1 MSLSGRWN
9 VPLQGLL
16 MAPPAQLDCWSAH
29 TLPAAYP
36 PEALWLP
43 MGPSMALGSPL
54 AESTASCFIC
64 LFSPSATPI
73 TKENLCLADELW
85 EMLHRAKEENPS
97 SSRKIL
103 QPQLD
108 PDRDA
113 SHGII
118 TGGGRQLHCTH
129 KQSCKRELFGQG
141 QIYLTSPPAYRLFQC
156 QGAPNLLESLLRCRC
171 TQGPDPWVRLRRH
184 LSDAPE
190 TYSLPIWI
198 SMLIHFYFHY
208 FLIFSLKQK
217 TCIKHLP
224 NAKHN

>member
-118 TGGGRQLHCTH
+118 TGEEGNSIALINKVVRESFWGRDKFTSLHHLRTGCSNVTV
-129 KQSCKRELFGQG
+129 
-141 QIYLTSPPAYRLFQC
+141 
-156 QGAPNLLESLLRCRC
+156 LESTGKLAKMQMHSR
-171 TQGPDPWVRLRRH
+171 PWPLSEAERH
-184 LSDAPE
+184 LSDALRRILYQSGFPC
-190 TYSLPIWI
+190 WFI
-198 SMLIHFYFHY
+198 S
-208 FLIFSLKQK
+208 IFTIS
-217 TCIKHLP
+217 
-224 NAKHN
+224 